1 MRLIIGVFLFMVS
14 AFSSFIL
21 FAKMGVPYQADIG
34 LSLLL
39 GMMAFFAYDYYA
51 FKKSVK

>member
-1 MRLIIGVFLFMVS
+1 MKLIISVGLFLVG
-14 AFSSFIL
+14 AFSSFII
-21 FAKMGVPYQADIG
+21 FAKIGVPYQADIG

-51 FKKSVK
+51 FKKSIK